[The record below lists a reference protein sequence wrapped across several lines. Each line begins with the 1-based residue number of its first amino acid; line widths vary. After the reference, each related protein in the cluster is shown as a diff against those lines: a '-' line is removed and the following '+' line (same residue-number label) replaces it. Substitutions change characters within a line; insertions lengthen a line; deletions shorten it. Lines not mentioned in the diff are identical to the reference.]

1 MKNGGYI
8 YVSSSCLHASSSIWI
23 NIYEIVFFLKV
34 AFSLM
39 KDLIYAYKKHILN
52 YAYKK
57 HILNYEG
64 FNICL
69 QKALNF

>member
-39 KDLIYAYKKHILN
+39 KDLIYA
-52 YAYKK
+52 
-57 HILNYEG
+57 
-64 FNICL
+64 L